1 MSFFAKTALQ
11 VVSYCVGCLLATA
24 VVLRMIV
31 YAIRKG
37 PRTLFSMKKRPSPPT
52 CMQDPSLGVHGF
64 AHLEDIRL
72 HYVSNGSEDK
82 PLMLLVHGFPEF
94 WYSWRHQ
101 LREFKDDYRV
111 VAVDQRGYGDSD
123 KPTSVADYTV
133 DKLAN
138 DLRQL
143 IPALGYKKCVLVGH
157 DWGGMAA
164 WALAQTC
171 PEMVD
176 RLIIMNCPSTQ
187 AYSKHAASGFSQL
200 KKSWYFSLFQVP
212 YIPELNMRRS
222 DMAVLKNLFTG
233 RVMGLKSGVMSDED
247 VEAYKYTFQRGG
259 FTAPINYIRAL
270 IRYPDFAFSRLTSPD
285 LKVTCPTLIIWGCQ
299 DGALDTEMAALS
311 AETVSGEVTVKYI
324 EDCSHWTEMDQPEL
338 LQARS
343 LLVVLVV
350 VVMVMETEAWWNRYR
365 HIAKAKKTKP
375 QKLQA
380 IAKKLAQDTSDGRRK
395 RSVGLDDVTVD
406 EIEDLESVCCD
417 IYSLMDDNQH
427 VDMEALTQFFHF
439 VDDSNPDPIAAGDG
453 NLNGEELGQFGNIL

>member
-1 MSFFAKTALQ
+1 
-11 VVSYCVGCLLATA
+11 
-24 VVLRMIV
+24 
-31 YAIRKG
+31 
-37 PRTLFSMKKRPSPPT
+37 
-52 CMQDPSLGVHGF
+52 
-64 AHLEDIRL
+64 
-72 HYVSNGSEDK
+72 
-82 PLMLLVHGFPEF
+82 
-94 WYSWRHQ
+94 
-101 LREFKDDYRV
+101 
-111 VAVDQRGYGDSD
+111 
-123 KPTSVADYTV
+123 
-133 DKLAN
+133 
-138 DLRQL
+138 
-143 IPALGYKKCVLVGH
+143 
-157 DWGGMAA
+157 
-164 WALAQTC
+164 
-171 PEMVD
+171 MVD

-247 VEAYKYTFQRGG
+247 VEAYKYTFQSQ
-259 FTAPINYIRAL
+259 FT
-270 IRYPDFAFSRLTSPD
+270 D
-285 LKVTCPTLIIWGCQ
+285 
-299 DGALDTEMAALS
+299 
-311 AETVSGEVTVKYI
+311 
-324 EDCSHWTEMDQPEL
+324 

-395 RSVGLDDVTVD
+395 RSVGLDGVTVD

-453 NLNGEELGQFGNIL
+453 NLNGEELGQFGNILCE